1 MNKKSGFI
9 LSLCCMLMFFFLISC
24 TAGGLD
30 RTDKNPEVMDITVW
44 TYYNSDQLKVFNGL
58 VDEFNAGVGKEKGI
72 NVISYSPG
80 SLYDLV
86 QMVKDSAQGMAGS
99 QDMPDIFSAYKDMA
113 YELDKLGVVADISPY
128 MSEGEWELY
137 VDSYVDEGRFEEG
150 KIKLFPVAKATE
162 VLFINNTVFK
172 EFSEECGVSYDD
184 LKTVEGITE
193 TAT

>member
-162 VLFINNTVFK
+162 VLFINNTV
-172 EFSEECGVSYDD
+172 
-184 LKTVEGITE
+184 ITKIGRASCRE
-193 TAT
+193 RV